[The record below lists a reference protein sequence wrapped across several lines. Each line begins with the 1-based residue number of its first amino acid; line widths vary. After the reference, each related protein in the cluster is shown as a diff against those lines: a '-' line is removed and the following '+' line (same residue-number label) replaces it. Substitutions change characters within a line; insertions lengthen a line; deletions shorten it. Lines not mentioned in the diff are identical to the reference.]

1 MDARSVLQHAAVC
14 FTAGVLNC
22 FVEHQLPMHSVC
34 NTYVAACRDLK
45 ADLVYSSQADVMIG
59 VHGEGLFNAFFMPQ
73 HSSLIE
79 IRPLNFTGLHPNQY
93 MKVGMRHDASVLL
106 VAFC

>member
-1 MDARSVLQHAAVC
+1 MLGCHLLVYMTRTHVLCSGCV
-14 FTAGVLNC
+14 VLC
-22 FVEHQLPMHSVC
+22 
-34 NTYVAACRDLK
+34 CRDLK

-79 IRPLNFTGLHPNQY
+79 IRPLNFSGHHSNQY
-93 MKVGMRHDASVLL
+93 MKVSNCGYCRSWC
-106 VAFC
+106 FC